1 MTFDYIMDMIIQ
13 KWGRL
18 EHESNYL
25 YSGSP
30 SYLSGGKFNYVFR
43 PINMDPILKYF
54 SENNLSMPDELK
66 SFYTKCNGLK
76 IALGAFSIYGFPDWR
91 NRVKPF
97 DFLLENMN
105 IHTELKVNGIDSGE
119 LLFFGSFI
127 GTYAFAYSN
136 NYPNHYFCY
145 NRCNLK
151 TLLSFASFLE
161 LCEFFVPKILLEYD
175 KQFNKLKPNIEY
187 ADIPLLANSLLG
199 LDGLD

>member
-66 SFYTKCNGLK
+66 SFYTKCIGLK

-91 NRVKPF
+91 NQ
-97 DFLLENMN
+97 L
-105 IHTELKVNGIDSGE
+105 
-119 LLFFGSFI
+119 
-127 GTYAFAYSN
+127 
-136 NYPNHYFCY
+136 NHLIFC
-145 NRCNLK
+145 LK
-151 TLLSFASFLE
+151 T
-161 LCEFFVPKILLEYD
+161 
-175 KQFNKLKPNIEY
+175 
-187 ADIPLLANSLLG
+187 
-199 LDGLD
+199 